1 MRTIKPV
8 SLRDTHGLSST
19 KEDYLRAIYLLQKTE
34 PNGVRSRDIVKALG
48 LSKSTVSE
56 RLSELV
62 GLKLIKTEPYSEV
75 RLTEKGYE
83 IAKRLT
89 YRHRV
94 IEVFLHTILQFPKD
108 ELHKQANALEH
119 AFSDEAIKRLADY
132 LGNPQ
137 KDPHGV
143 LIEP

>member
-1 MRTIKPV
+1 MAT
-8 SLRDTHGLSST
+8 LTST
-19 KEDYLRAIYLLQKTE
+19 KEDYLRAIYLLQQKE
-34 PNGVRSRDIVKALG
+34 GQIVRSRDIVKALG

-56 RLSELV
+56 RLSELAEQQ
-62 GLKLIKTEPYSEV
+62 LIQAEPYSEV
-75 RLTEKGYE
+75 KLTQKGYE
-83 IAKRLT
+83 IAKQLT

-94 IEVFLHTILQFPKD
+94 IEVFLHTILQFSKD
-108 ELHKQANALEH
+108 QLHEQANELEH

-143 LIEP
+143 SIEP